1 MIPCIGSLHVSAEHP
16 VDRSALPKAQKLIT
30 MQYHSARTRTAE
42 VFGSC
47 HHLAHFGRAQ
57 AVLRSGTAAGKVTV
71 TVSCE
76 GCEDETI
83 DIVVE
88 YKRNTPQSIS
98 ARIRNKM
105 DPGWLCMIDSSF
117 YLNRTMLIGGKKLYF
132 QLAVLP

>member
-30 MQYHSARTRTAE
+30 MQSHSARTRTAE
-42 VFGSC
+42 VFGSS

-88 YKRNTPQSIS
+88 YKRNTPPIYFSP
-98 ARIRNKM
+98 
-105 DPGWLCMIDSSF
+105 DPKQNGSGLVVYD
-117 YLNRTMLIGGKKLYF
+117 RQLILFEQNYADRG
-132 QLAVLP
+132 

>member
-1 MIPCIGSLHVSAEHP
+1 
-16 VDRSALPKAQKLIT
+16 
-30 MQYHSARTRTAE
+30 MQSHSARTRTAE
-42 VFGSC
+42 VFGSS

-88 YKRNTPQSIS
+88 YKRNTPPIYFSP
-98 ARIRNKM
+98 
-105 DPGWLCMIDSSF
+105 DPKQNGSGLVVYD
-117 YLNRTMLIGGKKLYF
+117 RQLILFEQNYADRG
-132 QLAVLP
+132 